1 MPALPAAPGTL
12 DLGCLNRLRA
22 TLGSEES
29 FQGLLHDFMS
39 SSASLSRQ
47 LHAGLAGAPPREV
60 GRAAHTLK
68 SMARLVGASKLGETC
83 RQVETLSHAAPARFP
98 PALILTAIS
107 QLDETRRAVGSLM
120 S

>member
-1 MPALPAAPGTL
+1 M
-12 DLGCLNRLRA
+12 GCLNRLRA
-22 TLGSEES
+22 TLRSEES
-29 FQGLLHDFMS
+29 FQGLLQDFMS

-47 LHAGLAGAPPREV
+47 LHAGLAGGRPEDV

-68 SMARLVGASKLGETC
+68 SMARLVGAAKLGETC
-83 RQVETLSHAAPARFP
+83 RQVESLSQTGRAHFP
-98 PALILTAIS
+98 PDLLMAALD

>member
-1 MPALPAAPGTL
+1 MPSHPALHDL
-12 DLGCLNRLRA
+12 DLTCLTRLRA
-22 TLGSEES
+22 TLGTEEA

-47 LHAGLAGAPPREV
+47 LHAGLAGARPEDV

-68 SMARLVGASKLGETC
+68 SMARLVGAAKLGETC
-83 RQVETLSHAAPARFP
+83 RQVETLSHVTSARFP
-98 PALILTAIS
+98 PDLLLTALT

>member
-1 MPALPAAPGTL
+1 MPTIPAARGTL

-47 LHAGLAGAPPREV
+47 LHSGLAGGRPEEV

-68 SMARLVGASKLGETC
+68 SMARLVGASELGETC
-83 RQVETLSHAAPARFP
+83 RQVESLSRATTQFP
-98 PALILTAIS
+98 PDLLKAALT